1 MTVDILSVFAIVCIA
16 VTMGKITAKV
26 KLPAILGWLI
36 TGVVFGP
43 YLVGVVTFHT
53 MNADRYKITIKV
65 FECFAGVMIGRKI
78 IFKKIIDTNFKISGR
93 GKPAAFSAC

>member
-36 TGVVFGP
+36 TGGRFRPVPCRRCDFPHNERG
-43 YLVGVVTFHT
+43 LVQNYNQGV
-53 MNADRYKITIKV
+53 
-65 FECFAGVMIGRKI
+65 
-78 IFKKIIDTNFKISGR
+78 
-93 GKPAAFSAC
+93 